1 MQVRE
6 TDLTSHGIQED
17 MDKMVSGQSSPLSPS
32 LFLSTLLLGL
42 IWTRDQIHCMWLCAC
57 LQVCRTNL
65 LSHLVSGWLSLMATW
80 RETLPLPSLASR
92 TEEKRRER
100 EERVDQHPP
109 VCLKILWSQNKL
121 MTRWEL
127 GKRERGGS
135 SVRSSLRALSIAPI
149 AGVVQWVASLWC
161 HIMPPSS
168 SPPSVTFFLWLATGG
183 LGHTLNTATEF

>member
-1 MQVRE
+1 
-6 TDLTSHGIQED
+6 

-32 LFLSTLLLGL
+32 LFLSTLFSLLGL

-80 RETLPLPSLASR
+80 RDTLPLPSLASR

-168 SPPSVTFFLWLATGG
+168 SPPSVTFLWLATGG

>member
-1 MQVRE
+1 MFSKLLTCSQEQTLQLIVRPEREGLTTQLTSLASDELSEHCFIEQALEELKVRE

-121 MTRWEL
+121 MTR
-127 GKRERGGS
+127 
-135 SVRSSLRALSIAPI
+135 
-149 AGVVQWVASLWC
+149 
-161 HIMPPSS
+161 
-168 SPPSVTFFLWLATGG
+168 
-183 LGHTLNTATEF
+183 